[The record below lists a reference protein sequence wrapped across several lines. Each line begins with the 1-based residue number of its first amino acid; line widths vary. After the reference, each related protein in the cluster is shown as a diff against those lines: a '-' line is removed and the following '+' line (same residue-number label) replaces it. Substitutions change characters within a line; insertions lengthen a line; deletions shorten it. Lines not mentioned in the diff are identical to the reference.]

1 MMKKDVICL
10 VIERAR
16 KYSFLLGAKRQSAIH
31 WGVHFNAEKACY
43 KAYARCLWFFLQ
55 FYKVD
60 KKEQDECPVL
70 VNYFSSSF
78 ACSALAIT
86 SHGSTFIVERSN
98 K

>member
-1 MMKKDVICL
+1 MYIRDKCLDFDSQLFIGVYISMM
-10 VIERAR
+10 R
-16 KYSFLLGAKRQSAIH
+16 
-31 WGVHFNAEKACY
+31 
-43 KAYARCLWFFLQ
+43 
-55 FYKVD
+55 KVD
-60 KKEQDECPVL
+60 RKLTLGVYDSFYNSIRWIKKEQDECPVL

>member
-1 MMKKDVICL
+1 ML
-10 VIERAR
+10 R
-16 KYSFLLGAKRQSAIH
+16 KLAIKLTLGVYDSFYNSIMWIKQ
-31 WGVHFNAEKACY
+31 
-43 KAYARCLWFFLQ
+43 
-55 FYKVD
+55 
-60 KKEQDECPVL
+60 EQDECPVL